1 MNGPRLA
8 LALSAAAIVAV
19 LVGVVIA
26 GTGGD
31 GGASDK
37 AGADRVDLM
46 LDFFPNADHAGIYA
60 AEGTGAFRER
70 KLDVAIRSPSD
81 PAAPLKLV
89 AAGKVDFAISYE
101 PEVLR
106 ARDKGADVVA
116 VAALVRVPLTSIISL
131 PPAGIET
138 ASDLRGKTVGT
149 AGIDY
154 QGAYLKAIEPSARER
169 NVGFDFGPALISG
182 KVDATLGAFWNYE
195 GVQLRQKGRDPQ
207 IIRIE
212 DAGVPTYDELVVIAS
227 DETVRE
233 RPDLVRRFL
242 GALGDGTRELAS
254 DPEAGLQPLL
264 DANPDLEPK
273 LQRAVVKET
282 LPYFLPKPGRP
293 YGFMEPREWV
303 RFTRFMHD
311 NELLSSPS
319 TNGAYTNLLLP
330 PVGGAGEPQP

>member
-1 MNGPRLA
+1 MSGPRLA
-8 LALSAAAIVAV
+8 LVLSAAAIVAV

-26 GTGGD
+26 GGGD
-31 GGASDK
+31 GGSGGGDSSE
-37 AGADRVDLM
+37 RVDLM

-60 AEGTGAFRER
+60 AQGGGAFRSR
-70 KLDVAIRSPSD
+70 GLDVKIRAPSD

-131 PPAGIET
+131 PRAGIDEP
-138 ASDLRGKTVGT
+138 SDLRGKTVGT

-154 QGAYLKAIEPSARER
+154 QGAYLKAIAPTARER
-169 NVGFDFGPALISG
+169 NVGFDFGPALIAG

-195 GVQLRQKGRDPQ
+195 GVQLRQKGRDPR

-212 DAGVPTYDELVVIAS
+212 DAGVPTYDALVVIAD

-233 RPDLVRRFL
+233 RPDVVRRFL
-242 GALGDGTRELAS
+242 GALADGTRELAR
-254 DPEAGLQPLL
+254 DPEQGIRPLL

-273 LQRAVVKET
+273 LQRAVVDAT
-282 LPYFLPKPGRP
+282 LPYFLPRPGRP

-303 RFTRFMHD
+303 RFARFMYD
-311 NELLSSPS
+311 NDLVSTPS

-330 PVGGAGEPQP
+330 PVAGAGE

>member
-31 GGASDK
+31 GGS
-37 AGADRVDLM
+37 AGGTAEAERVELM

-131 PPAGIET
+131 PRAGIEKP
-138 ASDLRGKTVGT
+138 SDLAGKTVGT

-154 QGAYLKAIEPSARER
+154 QGAYLEAIEPSARER
-169 NVGFDFGPALISG
+169 DVGFDFGPALISG
-182 KVDATLGAFWNYE
+182 RVDATLGAFWNYE

-242 GALGDGTRELAS
+242 GALGDGTRALAR
-254 DPEAGLQPLL
+254 DPEAGLGPLL
-264 DANPDLEPK
+264 DQNPDLEPK

-303 RFTRFMHD
+303 RFARFMHD
-311 NELLSSPS
+311 NDLLSTPS

-330 PVGGAGEPQP
+330 PVGGAGG